1 MSNHTCHY
9 WYLLGKGFKFQTHVS
24 NSCHD
29 LLIMY
34 INLDNIVISNI
45 NGDDCRCIISEIS
58 KSEAVKLLQNAD
70 LTGKIGI
77 FKNITLYTVYKNRYK
92 KL

>member
-1 MSNHTCHY
+1 
-9 WYLLGKGFKFQTHVS
+9 
-24 NSCHD
+24 
-29 LLIMY
+29 MY

-45 NGDDCRCIISEIS
+45 NGDDCRCIISETS